1 MLLLTGKIALK
12 IQNYLKLNCRD
23 IFELDV
29 YEMCG
34 VHESVNVDSIL
45 FEWARERHLAIPLI
59 HFRLHI

>member
-45 FEWARERHLAIPLI
+45 FE
-59 HFRLHI
+59 